1 MGWKGAGLSLQS
13 RPLQLSASDKSPL
26 RGAWVCLHVRSAAAA
41 YGDLGKTRVTPSR
54 ALTKAIAA
62 AVEQALAQARQHWAE
77 LGLLL
82 SAEEQRRQAFERSAP
97 HIAKAIGAVLSSSR
111 SAESE
116 LQAGQA
122 CPTST
127 HLTDL
132 RLTPRN
138 LTIAPANVRPS
149 PSPRPRPALQADC
162 LQLLGAARPEECE
175 AQLQALLLRC
185 WARASYRPHS
195 SVPTQPPPTDPKLH
209 TTHTTR
215 AGAPHGLARAWGAPA
230 AEGAAARISR

>member
-149 PSPRPRPALQADC
+149 PSPRP
-162 LQLLGAARPEECE
+162 
-175 AQLQALLLRC
+175 
-185 WARASYRPHS
+185 
-195 SVPTQPPPTDPKLH
+195 
-209 TTHTTR
+209 
-215 AGAPHGLARAWGAPA
+215 
-230 AEGAAARISR
+230 